1 MPRNKSISINRR
13 AVAKGVAW
21 ATPIVVASTA
31 VPAVA
36 ASRCDPKSAPGFR
49 QAGSWAIKNPDR
61 GKLKSAGSNR
71 PSTFHGKEYWIS
83 NTTALGE
90 EPATIR
96 ITAGFE
102 SGADDSSILNTECGM
117 YRVRIYMTAIETR
130 AASGEY
136 RGNPKVTI
144 TLRDPRGKLINGKT
158 LRYTTDP
165 AGQPGGFIPVTL
177 GEDIQAQE
185 WTLKAIP
192 GVYRFEAV
200 FDVPAEGLE
209 SRRVQNRGLG
219 FTVPIFE
226 PM

>member
-1 MPRNKSISINRR
+1 
-13 AVAKGVAW
+13 
-21 ATPIVVASTA
+21 
-31 VPAVA
+31 
-36 ASRCDPKSAPGFR
+36 
-49 QAGSWAIKNPDR
+49 
-61 GKLKSAGSNR
+61 
-71 PSTFHGKEYWIS
+71 
-83 NTTALGE
+83 
-90 EPATIR
+90 
-96 ITAGFE
+96 
-102 SGADDSSILNTECGM
+102 M

-165 AGQPGGFIPVTL
+165 AGQPGGFISVPL

-200 FDVPAEGLE
+200 FDIPAEGLE